1 MQRILFFLI
10 VIFPIFIQADPRSE
24 YLQTDLDTY
33 VHKDDASFNYVIEKV
48 QEFDGYFVHSI
59 RMNSQNFLQSKDV
72 NKTSWSHWLTVI
84 EPKEVKAETALLVI
98 SSGDTNDPLP
108 KAQDALIEIALA
120 SNSLVAELKAIPNQP
135 LKFSDESFDRW
146 EDAIIAY
153 TWNKFFLTGETRWPA
168 RMAMTKSAI
177 AAMDTI
183 QVVFKRNN
191 VDSFVVTGASKRG
204 WTTWT
209 AAATDNR
216 VIAIIPL
223 VIDMLNIKPSFEHH
237 WQAYGFWAPAI
248 QDYVDMNTMDWW
260 GSPEAEALFKL
271 VDPYSY
277 KDRYQ
282 FPKYIINA
290 AGDEFFIPTSS
301 QFYYDQLPGEK
312 HIRYV
317 PNVGHNLNGSYIL
330 EAIASFYISILNN
343 SPRPEYSWNFLK
355 NGQIEFTSD
364 NQPSEVKLWWAD
376 NPSSRDFRLDVIGKS
391 WKSKSIKINA
401 EGKYISSIDK
411 PEEGWRAYFVE
422 AIYGSNS
429 LPFIITSEVKV
440 SPDILPFEYIDP
452 INPKGFISSN

>member
-1 MQRILFFLI
+1 MQRILFSLI
-10 VIFPIFIQADPRSE
+10 VFFPIFIQADPRSE
-24 YLQTDLDTY
+24 YLQTDLDAY

-48 QEFDGYFVHSI
+48 QEFDSYFVHSI
-59 RMNSQNFLQSKDV
+59 RMDSQNFLQSKDV

-98 SSGDTNDPLP
+98 SSGDTNDPMP

-183 QVVFKRNN
+183 QAVFKRNN
-191 VDSFVVTGASKRG
+191 VNSFVVTGASKRG

-260 GSPEAEALFKL
+260 GSPEAEMLFKL

-317 PNVGHNLNGSYIL
+317 PNVGHSLNGSYII
-330 EAIASFYISILNN
+330 EAIASFYISILNS
-343 SPRPEYSWNFLK
+343 SPRPEYSWNFLE

>member
-1 MQRILFFLI
+1 MQRILSSLI
-10 VIFPIFIQADPRSE
+10 VFFPIFIQADPRSE
-24 YLQTDLDTY
+24 YLQTDLDAY

-98 SSGDTNDPLP
+98 SSGDTNDPMP

-168 RMAMTKSAI
+168 RMAMTKSVI

-191 VDSFVVTGASKRG
+191 VNSFVVTGASKRG

-317 PNVGHNLNGSYIL
+317 PNVGHSLNGSYII
-330 EAIASFYISILNN
+330 EAIASFYISILNS
-343 SPRPEYSWNFLK
+343 SPRPEYSWNFLE

>member
-1 MQRILFFLI
+1 MQRILISLI
-10 VIFPIFIQADPRSE
+10 VFFPIFTQADPRSE
-24 YLQTDLDTY
+24 YLQTDLDAY

-168 RMAMTKSAI
+168 RMAMTKSVI

-191 VDSFVVTGASKRG
+191 VNSFVVTGASKRG

-317 PNVGHNLNGSYIL
+317 PNVGHSLNGSYII
-330 EAIASFYISILNN
+330 EAIASFYISILNS

>member
-1 MQRILFFLI
+1 MQRILISLI
-10 VIFPIFIQADPRSE
+10 VFFPIFTQADPRSE
-24 YLQTDLDTY
+24 YLQTDLDAY
-33 VHKDDASFNYVIEKV
+33 VHKDDTSFNYVIEKV
-48 QEFDGYFVHSI
+48 QEFDSYFVHSI
-59 RMNSQNFLQSKDV
+59 RMDSQNFLQSKDV

-168 RMAMTKSAI
+168 RMAMTKSVI

-191 VDSFVVTGASKRG
+191 VNSFVVTGASKRG

-317 PNVGHNLNGSYIL
+317 PNVGHSLNGSYII
-330 EAIASFYISILNN
+330 EAIASFYISILNS
-343 SPRPEYSWNFLK
+343 SPRPEYSWNFLE

>member
-1 MQRILFFLI
+1 MRRILISLI
-10 VIFPIFIQADPRSE
+10 VFFPIFIQADPRSE
-24 YLQTDLDTY
+24 YLQTDLDAY

-84 EPKEVKAETALLVI
+84 EPKEVKAETAMLVI

-191 VDSFVVTGASKRG
+191 VNSFVVTGASKRG

-317 PNVGHNLNGSYIL
+317 PNVGHSLNGSYII
-330 EAIASFYISILNN
+330 EAIASFYISILNS
-343 SPRPEYSWNFLK
+343 SPRPEYSWNFLE

>member
-1 MQRILFFLI
+1 MQRILISLI
-10 VIFPIFIQADPRSE
+10 VFFPIFIQADPRSE
-24 YLQTDLDTY
+24 YLQTDLDAY

-84 EPKEVKAETALLVI
+84 EPKEVKAETAMLVI

-183 QVVFKRNN
+183 QAVFKRNN
-191 VDSFVVTGASKRG
+191 VNSFVVTGASKRG

-317 PNVGHNLNGSYIL
+317 PNVGHSLNGSYII
-330 EAIASFYISILNN
+330 EAIASFYISILNS
-343 SPRPEYSWNFLK
+343 SPRPEYSWNFLE

>member
-1 MQRILFFLI
+1 MQRILISLI
-10 VIFPIFIQADPRSE
+10 VFFPIFTQADPRSE
-24 YLQTDLDTY
+24 YLQTDLDAY

-191 VDSFVVTGASKRG
+191 VNSFVVTGASKRG

-317 PNVGHNLNGSYIL
+317 PNVGHSLNGSYII
-330 EAIASFYISILNN
+330 EAIASFYISILNS
-343 SPRPEYSWNFLK
+343 SPRPEYSWNFLE

-422 AIYGSNS
+422 AIYGSNP

-440 SPDILPFEYIDP
+440 TPDILPFEYIDP

>member
-1 MQRILFFLI
+1 MQRILFSLI
-10 VIFPIFIQADPRSE
+10 VFFPIFTQADPRSE
-24 YLQTDLDTY
+24 YLQTDLDAY

-48 QEFDGYFVHSI
+48 QEFDSYFVHSI
-59 RMNSQNFLQSKDV
+59 RMDSQNFLQSKDV

-183 QVVFKRNN
+183 QAVFKRSN
-191 VDSFVVTGASKRG
+191 VNSFVVTGASKRG

-260 GSPEAEALFKL
+260 GSPEAEMLFKL

-317 PNVGHNLNGSYIL
+317 PNVGHNLNGSYIV
-330 EAIASFYISILNN
+330 EAIASFYISILNS

>member
-1 MQRILFFLI
+1 MQRILFSLI
-10 VIFPIFIQADPRSE
+10 VFFPIFTQADPRSE
-24 YLQTDLDTY
+24 YLQTDLDAY

-191 VDSFVVTGASKRG
+191 VNSFVVTGASKRG

-317 PNVGHNLNGSYIL
+317 PNVGHSLNGSYII
-330 EAIASFYISILNN
+330 EAIASFYISILNS
-343 SPRPEYSWNFLK
+343 SPRPEYSWNFLE

>member
-1 MQRILFFLI
+1 MQRILFSLI
-10 VIFPIFIQADPRSE
+10 VFFPIFIQADPRSE
-24 YLQTDLDTY
+24 YLQTDLDAY

-84 EPKEVKAETALLVI
+84 EPKEVKAETAMLVI

-153 TWNKFFLTGETRWPA
+153 TWNKFFLTGESRWPA

-183 QVVFKRNN
+183 QAVFKRNN
-191 VDSFVVTGASKRG
+191 VNSFVVTGASKRG

-330 EAIASFYISILNN
+330 EAIASFYISILNS
-343 SPRPEYSWNFLK
+343 SPRPEYSWNFLE

>member
-183 QVVFKRNN
+183 QAVFKRNN
-191 VDSFVVTGASKRG
+191 VNSFVVTGASKRG

-422 AIYGSNS
+422 AIYGSNP

>member
-1 MQRILFFLI
+1 MQRILFSLI
-10 VIFPIFIQADPRSE
+10 VFFPIFTQADPRSE
-24 YLQTDLDTY
+24 YLQTDLDAY

-183 QVVFKRNN
+183 QAVFKRNN
-191 VDSFVVTGASKRG
+191 VNSFVVTGASKRG

-422 AIYGSNS
+422 AIYGSNP

>member
-260 GSPEAEALFKL
+260 GSPEAEMLFKL

-422 AIYGSNS
+422 AIYGSNP

>member
-1 MQRILFFLI
+1 MQRILFSLI
-10 VIFPIFIQADPRSE
+10 VFFPIFTQADPRSE
-24 YLQTDLDTY
+24 YLQTDLDAY

-48 QEFDGYFVHSI
+48 QEFDSYFVHSI
-59 RMNSQNFLQSKDV
+59 RMDSQNFLQSKDV

-84 EPKEVKAETALLVI
+84 EPKEVKAETALLII

-183 QVVFKRNN
+183 QVVFKRSN
-191 VDSFVVTGASKRG
+191 VNSFVVTGASKRG

-248 QDYVDMNTMDWW
+248 EDYVDMNTMDWW

-330 EAIASFYISILNN
+330 EAIASFYISILNS
-343 SPRPEYSWNFLK
+343 SPRPEYSWNFLE

-422 AIYGSNS
+422 AIYGLNS
-429 LPFIITSEVKV
+429 LPFIVTSEVKV

-452 INPKGFISSN
+452 INPKGFLSKN

>member
-1 MQRILFFLI
+1 MHRILFSLI
-10 VIFPIFIQADPRSE
+10 VFFPIFTQADPRSE
-24 YLQTDLDTY
+24 YLQTDLDAY
-33 VHKDDASFNYVIEKV
+33 VHKDDTSFNYVIEKV
-48 QEFDGYFVHSI
+48 QEFDSYFVHSI
-59 RMNSQNFLQSKDV
+59 RMDSQNFLQSKDV

-98 SSGDTNDPLP
+98 SSGDTNDPMP

-183 QVVFKRNN
+183 QAVFKRNN
-191 VDSFVVTGASKRG
+191 VNSFVVTGASKRG

-317 PNVGHNLNGSYIL
+317 PNVGHSLNGSYII
-330 EAIASFYISILNN
+330 EAIASFYISILNS
-343 SPRPEYSWNFLK
+343 SPRPEYSWNFLE

-376 NPSSRDFRLDVIGKS
+376 TPSSRDFRLDVIGKS

>member
-1 MQRILFFLI
+1 MHRILFSLI
-10 VIFPIFIQADPRSE
+10 VFFPIFTQADPRSE
-24 YLQTDLDTY
+24 YLQTDLDAY

-191 VDSFVVTGASKRG
+191 VNSFVVTGASKRG

-330 EAIASFYISILNN
+330 EAIASFYISILNS

-452 INPKGFISSN
+452 INPKGFISKN

>member
-343 SPRPEYSWNFLK
+343 SPRPEYSWNFLE

>member
-1 MQRILFFLI
+1 MQRILISLI
-10 VIFPIFIQADPRSE
+10 VFFPIFIQADPRSE
-24 YLQTDLDTY
+24 YLQTDLDAY

-191 VDSFVVTGASKRG
+191 VNSFVVTGASKRG

-317 PNVGHNLNGSYIL
+317 PNVGHSLNGSYII
-330 EAIASFYISILNN
+330 EAIASFYISILNS
-343 SPRPEYSWNFLK
+343 SPRPEYSWNFLE

>member
-1 MQRILFFLI
+1 MQRILISLI
-10 VIFPIFIQADPRSE
+10 VFFPIFTQADPRSE
-24 YLQTDLDTY
+24 YLQTDLDAY

-72 NKTSWSHWLTVI
+72 NKTSWSHWLTLI

-183 QVVFKRNN
+183 QAVFKRNN
-191 VDSFVVTGASKRG
+191 VNTFVVTGASKRG

-317 PNVGHNLNGSYIL
+317 PNVGHSLNGSYII
-330 EAIASFYISILNN
+330 EAIASFYISILNS
-343 SPRPEYSWNFLK
+343 SPRPEYSWNFHE

>member
-1 MQRILFFLI
+1 MQRILFSLI
-10 VIFPIFIQADPRSE
+10 VFFPIFTQADPRSE
-24 YLQTDLDTY
+24 YLQTDLDAY

-168 RMAMTKSAI
+168 RMAMTKSVI

-191 VDSFVVTGASKRG
+191 VNSFVVTGASKRG

-317 PNVGHNLNGSYIL
+317 PNVGHSLNGSYII
-330 EAIASFYISILNN
+330 EAIASFYISILNS
-343 SPRPEYSWNFLK
+343 SPRPEYSWNFLE

>member
-1 MQRILFFLI
+1 MQRILISLI
-10 VIFPIFIQADPRSE
+10 VFFPIFTQADPRSE
-24 YLQTDLDTY
+24 YLQTDLDAY

-84 EPKEVKAETALLVI
+84 EPKEVKAETAMLVI

-168 RMAMTKSAI
+168 RMAMTKSVI

-191 VDSFVVTGASKRG
+191 VNSFVVTGASKRG

-317 PNVGHNLNGSYIL
+317 PNVGHSLNGSYII
-330 EAIASFYISILNN
+330 EAIASFYISILNS
-343 SPRPEYSWNFLK
+343 SPRPEYSWNFLE

>member
-1 MQRILFFLI
+1 MHRILFSLI
-10 VIFPIFIQADPRSE
+10 VFFPIFTQADPRSE
-24 YLQTDLDTY
+24 YLQTDLDAY

-59 RMNSQNFLQSKDV
+59 RMDSQNFLQSKDV

-183 QVVFKRNN
+183 QAVFKRNN
-191 VDSFVVTGASKRG
+191 VNSFVVTGASKRG

-317 PNVGHNLNGSYIL
+317 PNVGHSLNGSYII
-330 EAIASFYISILNN
+330 EAIASFYISILNS
-343 SPRPEYSWNFLK
+343 SPRPEYSWNFLE

>member
-1 MQRILFFLI
+1 MHRILFSLI
-10 VIFPIFIQADPRSE
+10 VFFPIFTQADPRSE
-24 YLQTDLDTY
+24 YLQTDLDAY
-33 VHKDDASFNYVIEKV
+33 VHKDDTSFNYVIEKV

-183 QVVFKRNN
+183 QAVFKRNN
-191 VDSFVVTGASKRG
+191 VNSFVVTGASKRG

-317 PNVGHNLNGSYIL
+317 PNVGHSLNGSYII
-330 EAIASFYISILNN
+330 EAIASFYISILNS
-343 SPRPEYSWNFLK
+343 SPRPEYSWNFLE

>member
-1 MQRILFFLI
+1 MQRILFSLI
-10 VIFPIFIQADPRSE
+10 VFFPIFIQADPRSE
-24 YLQTDLDTY
+24 YLQTDLDAY

-98 SSGDTNDPLP
+98 SSGDTNDPMP

-191 VDSFVVTGASKRG
+191 VNSFVVTGASKRG

-330 EAIASFYISILNN
+330 EAIASFYISILNS
-343 SPRPEYSWNFLK
+343 SPRPEYSWNFLE

-411 PEEGWRAYFVE
+411 PDEGWRAYFVE
-422 AIYGSNS
+422 AIYGSNP

>member
-1 MQRILFFLI
+1 MQRILFSLI
-10 VIFPIFIQADPRSE
+10 VFFPIFTQADPRSE
-24 YLQTDLDTY
+24 YLQTDLDAY

-98 SSGDTNDPLP
+98 SSGDTTDPLP

-153 TWNKFFLTGETRWPA
+153 TWNKFFLTGESRWPA

-183 QVVFKRNN
+183 QAVFKRNN
-191 VDSFVVTGASKRG
+191 VNSFVVTGASKRG

-260 GSPEAEALFKL
+260 GSPEAEMLFKL

-317 PNVGHNLNGSYIL
+317 PNVGHNLNGSYIV
-330 EAIASFYISILNN
+330 EAIASFYISILNS

-411 PEEGWRAYFVE
+411 PDEGWRAYFVE

>member
-59 RMNSQNFLQSKDV
+59 RMDSQNFLQSKDV

-330 EAIASFYISILNN
+330 EAIASFYISILNS

-422 AIYGSNS
+422 AIYGSNP

>member
-1 MQRILFFLI
+1 MQRILFSLI
-10 VIFPIFIQADPRSE
+10 VFFPIFTQADPRSE
-24 YLQTDLDTY
+24 YLQTDLDAY

-48 QEFDGYFVHSI
+48 QEFDSYFVHSI
-59 RMNSQNFLQSKDV
+59 RMDSQNFLQSKDV

-98 SSGDTNDPLP
+98 SSGDTNDPMP

-183 QVVFKRNN
+183 QAVFKRNN
-191 VDSFVVTGASKRG
+191 VNSFVVTGASKRG

-317 PNVGHNLNGSYIL
+317 PNVGHSLNGSYII
-330 EAIASFYISILNN
+330 EAIASFYISILNS
-343 SPRPEYSWNFLK
+343 SPRPEYSWNFLE

>member
-1 MQRILFFLI
+1 MQRILFSLI
-10 VIFPIFIQADPRSE
+10 VFFPIFTQADPRSE
-24 YLQTDLDTY
+24 YLQTDLDAY

-153 TWNKFFLTGETRWPA
+153 TWNKFFLTGESRWPA

-183 QVVFKRNN
+183 QAVFKRNN
-191 VDSFVVTGASKRG
+191 VNSFVVTGASKRG

-248 QDYVDMNTMDWW
+248 QDYVDMSTMDWW
-260 GSPEAEALFKL
+260 GSPEAEMLFKL

-317 PNVGHNLNGSYIL
+317 PNVGHSLNGSYII
-330 EAIASFYISILNN
+330 EAIASFYISILNS

-422 AIYGSNS
+422 AIYGSNP

-440 SPDILPFEYIDP
+440 TPDILPFEYIDP

>member
-422 AIYGSNS
+422 AIYGSNP

>member
-1 MQRILFFLI
+1 MQRILFSLI
-10 VIFPIFIQADPRSE
+10 VFFPIFTQADPRSE
-24 YLQTDLDTY
+24 YLQTDLDAY

-48 QEFDGYFVHSI
+48 QEFDSYFVHSI

-98 SSGDTNDPLP
+98 SSGDTNDPMP

-183 QVVFKRNN
+183 QAVFKRNN
-191 VDSFVVTGASKRG
+191 VNSFVVTGASKRG

-317 PNVGHNLNGSYIL
+317 PNVGHSLNGSYII
-330 EAIASFYISILNN
+330 EAIASFYISILNS
-343 SPRPEYSWNFLK
+343 SPRPEYSWNFLE

>member
-1 MQRILFFLI
+1 MRRILISLI
-10 VIFPIFIQADPRSE
+10 VFFPIFIQADPRSE
-24 YLQTDLDTY
+24 YLQTDLDAY

-48 QEFDGYFVHSI
+48 QELDGYFVHSI

-84 EPKEVKAETALLVI
+84 EPKEVKAETAMLVI

-168 RMAMTKSAI
+168 RMAMTKSVI

-191 VDSFVVTGASKRG
+191 VNSFVVTGASKRG

-237 WQAYGFWAPAI
+237 WQTYGFWAPAI

-317 PNVGHNLNGSYIL
+317 PNVGHSLNGSYII
-330 EAIASFYISILNN
+330 EAIASFYISILNS
-343 SPRPEYSWNFLK
+343 SPRPEYSWNFLE

>member
-1 MQRILFFLI
+1 MQRILISLI
-10 VIFPIFIQADPRSE
+10 VFFPIFTQADPRSE
-24 YLQTDLDTY
+24 YLQTDLDAY

-168 RMAMTKSAI
+168 RMAMTKSVI

-191 VDSFVVTGASKRG
+191 VNSFVVTGASKRG

-317 PNVGHNLNGSYIL
+317 PNVGHSLNGSYII
-330 EAIASFYISILNN
+330 EAIASFYISILNS
-343 SPRPEYSWNFLK
+343 SPRPEYSWNFLE

>member
-48 QEFDGYFVHSI
+48 QEFDSYFVHSI

-98 SSGDTNDPLP
+98 SSGDTNDPMP

-183 QVVFKRNN
+183 QAVFKRNN
-191 VDSFVVTGASKRG
+191 VNSFVVTGASKRG

-317 PNVGHNLNGSYIL
+317 PNVGHSLNGSYII
-330 EAIASFYISILNN
+330 EAIASFYISILNS
-343 SPRPEYSWNFLK
+343 SPRPEYSWNFLE

-422 AIYGSNS
+422 AIYGSNP

>member
-1 MQRILFFLI
+1 MQRILISLI
-10 VIFPIFIQADPRSE
+10 VFFPIFIQADPRSE
-24 YLQTDLDTY
+24 YLQTDLDAY
-33 VHKDDASFNYVIEKV
+33 VHKDDTSFNYVIEKV
-48 QEFDGYFVHSI
+48 QEFDSYFVHSI

-191 VDSFVVTGASKRG
+191 VNSFVVTGASKRG

-317 PNVGHNLNGSYIL
+317 PNVGHSLNGSYII
-330 EAIASFYISILNN
+330 EAIASFYISILNS
-343 SPRPEYSWNFLK
+343 SPRPEYSWNFLE

>member
-1 MQRILFFLI
+1 MQRILISLI
-10 VIFPIFIQADPRSE
+10 VFFPIFIQADPRSE
-24 YLQTDLDTY
+24 YLQTDLDAY
-33 VHKDDASFNYVIEKV
+33 VHKDDTSFNYVIEKV
-48 QEFDGYFVHSI
+48 QEFDSYFVHSI

-84 EPKEVKAETALLVI
+84 EPKEVKAETAMLVI

-168 RMAMTKSAI
+168 RMAMTKSVI

-191 VDSFVVTGASKRG
+191 VNSFVVTGASKRG

-317 PNVGHNLNGSYIL
+317 PNVGHSLNGSYII
-330 EAIASFYISILNN
+330 EAIASFYISILNS
-343 SPRPEYSWNFLK
+343 SPRPEYSWNFLE

>member
-1 MQRILFFLI
+1 MHRILFSLI
-10 VIFPIFIQADPRSE
+10 VFFPIFTQADPRSE
-24 YLQTDLDTY
+24 YLQTDLDAY

-48 QEFDGYFVHSI
+48 QEFDSYFVHSI
-59 RMNSQNFLQSKDV
+59 RMDSQNFLQSKDV

-98 SSGDTNDPLP
+98 SSGDTNDPMP

-120 SNSLVAELKAIPNQP
+120 SNSLVAELQAIPNQP

-183 QVVFKRNN
+183 QAVFKRNN
-191 VDSFVVTGASKRG
+191 VNSFVVTGASKRG

-317 PNVGHNLNGSYIL
+317 PNVGHSLNGSYII
-330 EAIASFYISILNN
+330 EAIASFYISILNS
-343 SPRPEYSWNFLK
+343 SPRPEYSWNFLE

>member
-1 MQRILFFLI
+1 MHRILFSLI
-10 VIFPIFIQADPRSE
+10 VFFPIFTQADPRSE
-24 YLQTDLDTY
+24 YLQTDLDAY
-33 VHKDDASFNYVIEKV
+33 VHKDDTSFNYVIEKV
-48 QEFDGYFVHSI
+48 QEFDSYFVHSI
-59 RMNSQNFLQSKDV
+59 RMDSQNFLQSKDV

-84 EPKEVKAETALLVI
+84 EPKEVKAETAMLVI
-98 SSGDTNDPLP
+98 SSGDTNDPMP

-183 QVVFKRNN
+183 QAVFKRNN
-191 VDSFVVTGASKRG
+191 VNSFVVTGASKRG

-330 EAIASFYISILNN
+330 EAIASFYISILNS
-343 SPRPEYSWNFLK
+343 SPRPEYSWNFLE

-422 AIYGSNS
+422 AIYGLNS
-429 LPFIITSEVKV
+429 LPFIVTSEVKV

-452 INPKGFISSN
+452 INPKGFLSKN

>member
-1 MQRILFFLI
+1 MQRILFSLI
-10 VIFPIFIQADPRSE
+10 VFFPIFTQADPRSE
-24 YLQTDLDTY
+24 YLQTDLDAY
-33 VHKDDASFNYVIEKV
+33 VHKDDTSFNYVIEKV
-48 QEFDGYFVHSI
+48 QEFDSYFVHSI
-59 RMNSQNFLQSKDV
+59 RMDSQNFLQSKDV

-98 SSGDTNDPLP
+98 SSGDTNDPMP

-183 QVVFKRNN
+183 QAVFKRNN
-191 VDSFVVTGASKRG
+191 VNSFVVTGASKRG

-317 PNVGHNLNGSYIL
+317 PNVGHSLNGSYII
-330 EAIASFYISILNN
+330 EAIASFYISILNS
-343 SPRPEYSWNFLK
+343 SPRPEYSWNFLE

>member
-1 MQRILFFLI
+1 MQRILISLI
-10 VIFPIFIQADPRSE
+10 VFFPIFIQADPRSE
-24 YLQTDLDTY
+24 YLQTDLDAY

-98 SSGDTNDPLP
+98 SSGDTNDPMP

-191 VDSFVVTGASKRG
+191 VNSFVVTGASKRG

-317 PNVGHNLNGSYIL
+317 PNVGHSLNGSYII
-330 EAIASFYISILNN
+330 EAIASFYISILNS
-343 SPRPEYSWNFLK
+343 SPRPEYSWNFLE